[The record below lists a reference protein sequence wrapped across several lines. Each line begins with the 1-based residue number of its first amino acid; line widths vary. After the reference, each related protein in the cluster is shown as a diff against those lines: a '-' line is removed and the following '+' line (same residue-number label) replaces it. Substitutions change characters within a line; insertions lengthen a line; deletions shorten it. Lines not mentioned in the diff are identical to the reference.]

1 MGILGTGGQLQG
13 NAIAGLRR
21 AAGSEEQ
28 TNTANRQINA
38 AEKAQKISTTVA
50 GASTGAAIGAASA
63 ASAAAST
70 GAAMAMGPIGWGL
83 LAGAAAGYLLSE
95 VF

>member
-1 MGILGTGGQLQG
+1 MGILGTGGQLQS

-21 AAGSEEQ
+21 AAGGEEQ

-38 AEKAQKISTTVA
+38 AEKAQKINTTVS
-50 GASTGAAIGAASA
+50 GAATGAAIGAT
-63 ASAAAST
+63 SAAA
-70 GAAMAMGPIGWGL
+70 GLAPGVAMSWSPVGWGIL
-83 LAGAAAGYLLSE
+83 GGALAGYLLSE